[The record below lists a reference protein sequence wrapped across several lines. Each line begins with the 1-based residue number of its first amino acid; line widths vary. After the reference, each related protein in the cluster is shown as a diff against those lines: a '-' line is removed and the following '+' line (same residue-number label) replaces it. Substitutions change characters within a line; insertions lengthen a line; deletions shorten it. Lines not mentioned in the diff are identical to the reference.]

1 MTAADIAPWATPAI
15 TIALIAWLRMDLGKR
30 IDDLGARLDQ
40 RMDRLESRIDRLE
53 ARIDALDER
62 LRALENVVAAM
73 AAKVDLLERYFL
85 RRNDPD
91 SEPPPAAAE

>member
-1 MTAADIAPWATPAI
+1 MTAAELAPWATPAI

-30 IDDLGARLDQ
+30 IDDVGA
-40 RMDRLESRIDRLE
+40 RMDRLESRMDRLE

-62 LRALENVVAAM
+62 LRSLENVVAGM

-85 RRNDPD
+85 RRNDPE
-91 SEPPPAAAE
+91 SEPPPVAAE